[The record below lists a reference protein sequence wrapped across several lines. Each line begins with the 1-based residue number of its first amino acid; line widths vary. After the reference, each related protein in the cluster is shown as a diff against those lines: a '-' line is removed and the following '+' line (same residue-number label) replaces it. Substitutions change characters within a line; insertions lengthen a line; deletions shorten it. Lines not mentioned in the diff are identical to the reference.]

1 MRLLSGECNVG
12 GTDRILRMGVGFGLL
27 GAAWLARDLNK
38 WARIG
43 MLAAGAE
50 AIYSAATRHGPISEA
65 LGYSTCKPG
74 EAPLLGET
82 LAAEV
87 ERRYPEMQAEAYDER
102 AADSAEK
109 ISLGLE

>member
-1 MRLLSGECNVG
+1 MGQIHGHCNVG

-27 GAAWLARDLNK
+27 GAAWLTPNLSK

-43 MLAAGAE
+43 MVLAAGE
-50 AIYSAATRHGPISEA
+50 AIYCAATRHCPISEL
-65 LGYSTCKPG
+65 LGLNTCDV
-74 EAPLLGET
+74 PLLDET

-87 ERRYPEMQAEAYDER
+87 ERRYPEMEAEAYDER

-109 ISLGLE
+109 MSLGLA